1 MQTGSSNIQVENI
14 YCNRSG
20 GCAMGSLGSGAN
32 VTDIVYRNI
41 YTWDSNQMFM
51 IKSNGGSGD
60 VSNILFEN
68 FIGKPAKIS
77 SN

>member
-1 MQTGSSNIQVENI
+1 
-14 YCNRSG
+14 
-20 GCAMGSLGSGAN
+20 MGSLGSGTN

-68 FIGKPAKIS
+68 FIGKLPKIS
-77 SN
+77 FKLTLERHIPNKQNSE

>member
-1 MQTGSSNIQVENI
+1 
-14 YCNRSG
+14 
-20 GCAMGSLGSGAN
+20 MGSLGSGAN

-68 FIGKPAKIS
+68 FIGKPPKIPFELT
-77 SN
+77 